1 MVGAIVQA
9 RMTSTRLPGKV
20 MMEIC
25 GRPVIDYLLE
35 RLSFCKN
42 LQIIVLATTTNRE
55 DDPVADYVQKKG
67 IPLYRGSEHDV
78 LDRYYQAARQ
88 FGVTD
93 IMRITA
99 DCPLLDPNICDR
111 LVEAYLHKKVDYIV
125 TAQTFA
131 EGLDGEVFSFKILEK
146 AWKEARLKTERE
158 YVTQYF
164 HNQKQLFKM
173 SILHNERDD
182 SKYRFTV
189 DEKNDFLVVKSI
201 LEEFTRQGNK
211 VYQTADIKK
220 FLDAHPEIFVLNAHI
235 IRNEGLQKSLK
246 EDGPVEL

>member
-1 MVGAIVQA
+1 MVGAIIQA

-25 GRPVIDYLLE
+25 GRPMIDHLLE
-35 RLSFCKN
+35 RLSLCKKI
-42 LQIIVLATTTNRE
+42 QIIVLATTTNRE
-55 DDPVADYVQKKG
+55 DDPLADHVQKKR
-67 IPLYRGSEHDV
+67 IPLYRGSEQDV

-99 DCPLLDPNICDR
+99 DCPLLDPEICDR
-111 LVEAYLHKKVDYIV
+111 LIGAYFNEKVDYIV

-131 EGLDGEVFSFKILEK
+131 EGLDGEVFSFEILGK
-146 AWKEARLKTERE
+146 AWKEARLKTERDH
-158 YVTQYF
+158 VTQYF
-164 HNQKQLFKM
+164 HNHKNIFKM
-173 SILHNERDD
+173 SILQNDTDD

-189 DEKNDFLVVKSI
+189 DEENDFLVVKAI
-201 LEEFTRQGNK
+201 LEEFASLGNRRYK
-211 VYQTADIKK
+211 TADIKK
-220 FLDAHPEIFVLNAHI
+220 FLDTHPDVFSLNAHI

-246 EDGPVEL
+246 EDGPVEQ